1 MTARIALHWMEF
13 LIGWAVMLQT
23 VELLCVREV
32 FQADGVWQWE
42 ILQSELPHLGWIFRP
57 TPFTLLLALRFL
69 GALLLPLSPDP
80 ILPIFLALSSVVVCL
95 RWRGTY
101 NGGSDYMTLLIL
113 FALSAARLGA
123 SHPHVVAI
131 SLGYVAV
138 QSTLSYF
145 IAGVVKLRN
154 PSWRKGRALA
164 QLLNSP
170 LYALPPRARGLSGQ
184 RLFCFLGAWA
194 VLLFECGFPLVFV
207 DRKFCFFFLALAG
220 GFHLINVYTL
230 GLNRFF
236 WAWIASFP
244 AIIFLAS
251 H

>member
-1 MTARIALHWMEF
+1 
-13 LIGWAVMLQT
+13 MLQT
-23 VELLCVREV
+23 MELLRVREV

-42 ILQSELPHLGWIFRP
+42 ILKSELPYLGWILKPSPFR
-57 TPFTLLLALRFL
+57 LLLSLRFL
-69 GALLLPLSPDP
+69 VALALPFSPDP
-80 ILPIFLALSSVVVCL
+80 ILPIFLALSSVLICL

-113 FALSAARLGA
+113 LALSAARLGA
-123 SHPHVVAI
+123 NDPRVVAI

-145 IAGVVKLRN
+145 ISGVVKIRN
-154 PSWRKGRALA
+154 PSWRTGRALA

-170 LYALPPRARGLSGQ
+170 LYALPTRARGLSRQ

-194 VLLFECGFPLVFV
+194 VLLFECGFPLAFV
-207 DRKFCFFFLALAG
+207 ERRFCLAFLALAG
-220 GFHLINVYTL
+220 LFHLINVYAL

-244 AIIFLAS
+244 AIIFLAY
-251 H
+251 HY